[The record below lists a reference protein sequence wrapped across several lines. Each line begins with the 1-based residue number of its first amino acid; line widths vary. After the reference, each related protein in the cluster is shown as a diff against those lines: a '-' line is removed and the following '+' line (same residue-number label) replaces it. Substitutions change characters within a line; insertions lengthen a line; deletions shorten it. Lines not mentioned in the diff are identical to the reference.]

1 MPVASSTEPAVVAG
15 ALAARVREN
24 VDVYLSA
31 IGVDAVGN
39 AMRAICYARIYLEV
53 KLQCVTAQVMYLL
66 QFAQALPLNMGVSLL
81 QDNGLDIKAMPEFMH
96 LSKDGVSMSGL
107 VFNIIVENA

>member
-1 MPVASSTEPAVVAG
+1 MA
-15 ALAARVREN
+15 
-24 VDVYLSA
+24 
-31 IGVDAVGN
+31 
-39 AMRAICYARIYLEV
+39 
-53 KLQCVTAQVMYLL
+53 
-66 QFAQALPLNMGVSLL
+66 VSLL